1 MKTDEDYEYHGVTAQ
16 VNGGTLQ
23 YDEINELI
31 DKFMKND
38 KGEYLRKL
46 VIDIEDNGDIYL
58 DPTYSA
64 RAIDRVKN
72 LKPRQYDLPP
82 PPTVPDLPEREIVK
96 PWPKPQGGAR

>member
-1 MKTDEDYEYHGVTAQ
+1 MTAQ

-82 PPTVPDLPEREIVK
+82 PDLPEREIVK
-96 PWPKPQGGAR
+96 PWHKPEGGAR

>member
-1 MKTDEDYEYHGVTAQ
+1 MKQDEDYEYHGVIAQ

-31 DKFMKND
+31 DRYIKND

-46 VIDIEDNGDIYL
+46 IINIEENGDIYL

-72 LKPRQYDLPP
+72 LKPRQSVPNDLPP
-82 PPTVPDLPEREIVK
+82 PPAARPIERVA
-96 PWPKPQGGAR
+96 PWPKFEGGIQ